1 MNPPAPP
8 PLPPAV
14 DLVLEYRAAL
24 LARLEQQPAEFAAA
38 LAAVPAERWHDRR
51 AADGRTVHL
60 AAAHVR
66 DLETLAYLPHVRR
79 ILAEDHPSLTAEA
92 HHTWS
97 AESYDPHEPMTH
109 ILRAW
114 AQARAELVGL
124 LRPLPAAGWGRV
136 GFHPPSGNRTVMWWA
151 ERAYGHVRG
160 HLAVVRQMV

>member
-1 MNPPAPP
+1 MANPPQPP
-8 PLPPAV
+8 VPPAV

-24 LARLEQQPAEFAAA
+24 LAHLEQQPAELVAA
-38 LAAVPAERWHDRR
+38 LAAFPAERWHDRR

-66 DLETLAYLPHVRR
+66 DLETLAYLPHIRR
-79 ILAEDHPSLTAEA
+79 ILTEDHPTLTTHA

-97 AESYDPHEPMTH
+97 AASYDPREPMTH
-109 ILRAW
+109 IVAAW
-114 AQARAELVGL
+114 SQARAELLAL

-136 GFHPPSGNRTVMWWA
+136 GFHPPSGNRTAQWWA

-160 HLAVVRQMV
+160 HLAVLRQAA